1 MKSFKVLIEVLYG
14 FAIVFQL
21 VFLIWRVEST
31 SLIGFFFLLL
41 ASVNML
47 VYQVKLKQKEV

>member
-21 VFLIWRVEST
+21 VFLIWRVEYT

>member
-31 SLIGFFFLLL
+31 SLIGFFFLFL